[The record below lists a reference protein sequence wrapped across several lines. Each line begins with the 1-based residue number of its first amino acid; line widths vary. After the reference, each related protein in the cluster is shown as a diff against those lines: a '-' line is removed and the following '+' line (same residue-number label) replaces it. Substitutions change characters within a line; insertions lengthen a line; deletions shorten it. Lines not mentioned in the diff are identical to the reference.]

1 MLSITLERKHLLNDK
16 LEFDETKK
24 NGGNSNELVIYVYDL
39 VDAWKS
45 IIVTTRQRFWF
56 LDFWNALL
64 CVPPRRNQKRC
75 HVFKIDESF
84 GGNVAVNE
92 TLWEWHSKERREA
105 WVPVLRCM
113 LVTEE
118 LLEGDSHPRLV
129 SSWKKMPCY
138 IAWHIVLLAEFQ
150 YVVKLWQLWELKTWH
165 HRQHVDSFIDVLD
178 VQSCSIQRCHN
189 NALNIYLK
197 GAMST
202 DLFKIF
208 SVKFSWQDFSPFSTL
223 FLRWSVQWPSPVQWL
238 TAWCSRQGP

>member
-1 MLSITLERKHLLNDK
+1 MVPIINLNPATY
-16 LEFDETKK
+16 FPYAVNYSGKK
-24 NGGNSNELVIYVYDL
+24 TSAKRQIRIWCNKKKTGGNSNELVIYVYDL

-64 CVPPRRNQKRC
+64 CVLPHRNQKRC

-92 TLWEWHSKERREA
+92 TLREWHSKERREA

-129 SSWKKMPCY
+129 SSCHVMPCY

-165 HRQHVDSFIDVLD
+165 HGSMFIH
-178 VQSCSIQRCHN
+178 S
-189 NALNIYLK
+189 
-197 GAMST
+197 
-202 DLFKIF
+202 
-208 SVKFSWQDFSPFSTL
+208 
-223 FLRWSVQWPSPVQWL
+223 
-238 TAWCSRQGP
+238 